1 MKTEFRQLDDALRIE
16 VERITDVKVRRR
28 VKVGH
33 SQCLMSSQNA
43 YTEQCIYT
51 IRRISE
57 LNTDL
62 VTIPSAMTSLQTSFR
77 AKTSFSHIA
86 RLHSMLY
93 AYGATVVE
101 IVRRKEFGK

>member
-1 MKTEFRQLDDALRIE
+1 ML
-16 VERITDVKVRRR
+16 
-28 VKVGH
+28 
-33 SQCLMSSQNA
+33 SQNV

-101 IVRRKEFGK
+101 IVRRKEFGTWVA